1 MLNLDMPPSRCRPY
15 QAAPSG
21 CWVSDMLKSAKS
33 ERTVPLTSWLADS
46 MRRVGFE
53 STKAAGSGL
62 SITTRR
68 GRRSRESATEIGSHL
83 ASSGLEKRIGDKG
96 IVGVRI
102 RGAPA
107 ERGVLDFESLHNA
120 KGFAR
125 MSDIKPLPP
134 LPLTR
139 SVFVAAMGG
148 ASQLRCCE
156 LAEQTGCRQ

>member
-1 MLNLDMPPSRCRPY
+1 MGFQSQHY
-15 QAAPSG
+15 
-21 CWVSDMLKSAKS
+21 W
-33 ERTVPLTSWLADS
+33 
-46 MRRVGFE
+46 RVGEDVDLVDRFRAAGSDLGCVGLE

-83 ASSGLEKRIGDKG
+83 ASSALEKRIGDKD

-125 MSDIKPLPP
+125 MPDIKPLPP
-134 LPLTR
+134 LPRTR

-156 LAEQTGCRQ
+156 LAEQTGCRQSVHR